1 MCLYTIKSY
10 TQLKKL
16 STGKSIKERNIGQE
30 QNAGRTFFTLSLS
43 FFGNE
48 NSMNVKTYIY
58 DIFNFSYKIITRAH
72 LS

>member
-16 STGKSIKERNIGQE
+16 STGKSIKERNIGNIGQE

-48 NSMNVKTYIY
+48 NSMNVKTYI
-58 DIFNFSYKIITRAH
+58 
-72 LS
+72 